1 MNTKVGQFSDLM
13 PDEIKMIFKDSPRD
27 HIDWALVMY
36 LFRHSKFPYGYGLI
50 FDEKNVIT
58 IGKISK
64 WFDLD
69 YDDVYRRLKRQRT
82 GSDKMKVTL
91 SIRQYI
97 NWMWIIERDID
108 IRKEYRKLSDLP
120 IPCSVGL
127 LPKFVFLNEEEFTEA
142 LKV

>member
-1 MNTKVGQFSDLM
+1 MNKNMNNMNTKVGQFSDLM

-69 YDDVYRRLKRQRT
+69 YDDVYRRLNR
-82 GSDKMKVTL
+82 MKLWV
-91 SIRQYI
+91 
-97 NWMWIIERDID
+97 
-108 IRKEYRKLSDLP
+108 
-120 IPCSVGL
+120 SVGTVYGYYRPFNVCYITKIGIDTIMGTMENL
-127 LPKFVFLNEEEFTEA
+127 C
-142 LKV
+142 